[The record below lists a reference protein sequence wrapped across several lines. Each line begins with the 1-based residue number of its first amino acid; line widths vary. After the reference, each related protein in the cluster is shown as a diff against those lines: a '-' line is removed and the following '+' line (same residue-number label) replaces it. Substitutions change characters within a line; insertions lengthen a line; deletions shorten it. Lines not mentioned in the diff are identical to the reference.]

1 MTITRRPYQG
11 QKSDNLRI
19 AKLLEDMPPPTRH
32 LIDLPWRLSSPACR
46 AGQNACLW
54 EDEHGNLLAFAAWQI
69 YWATLDLFIAPG
81 PHQQAVEAAVF
92 AWADERF
99 RELDQERGKPLP
111 YWVQYRDDDLTGRQ
125 LAEAYGFS
133 RDEERYV
140 QFQHPLA
147 NSLPEAALPE
157 GFILRP
163 LAGEQEAEACAD
175 LQRAAF
181 NSTSMTVDWRRR
193 ALSMPSYRPELD
205 LVVVAPGGELAGFC
219 LGWFDPKRRIA
230 QVEPTGVHPRYQ
242 RLGLNRALLL
252 EMLRRFKAS
261 GADHALVE
269 TDLDR
274 AAARHSYESVGF
286 QEAHRIL
293 AKGKW
298 V

>member
-11 QKSDNLRI
+11 QESDTLGI
-19 AKLLEDMPPPTRH
+19 AKLLEDMPPSTRH
-32 LIDLPWRLSSPACR
+32 LIDLPWRLSSPACV

-54 EDEHGNLLAFAAWQI
+54 EDENSRLLAFAAWQI

-81 PHQQAVEAAVF
+81 PQQRAVEAAVF

-111 YWVQYRDDDLTGRQ
+111 YWVQYRNDDLAGRQ
-125 LAEAYGFS
+125 RAEAYGFS
-133 RDEERYV
+133 LDEERYV

-147 NSLPEAALPE
+147 NPLPEVTLSE

-163 LAGEQEAEACAD
+163 LAGEQEAEACAE

-181 NSTSMTVDWRRR
+181 NSTSMTADWRAR
-193 ALSMPSYRPELD
+193 ALRMPSYRPELD
-205 LVVVAPGGELAGFC
+205 LVIVAPGGELAGFC
-219 LGWFDPKRRIA
+219 LGWFDARRRIA
-230 QVEPTGVHPRYQ
+230 QVEPIGVHPRYQ
-242 RLGLNRALLL
+242 SVGLSRALLP
-252 EMLRRFKAS
+252 EMLRRFKAL
-261 GADHALVE
+261 GAEHAIFE

-274 AAARHSYESVGF
+274 TAARHAYESVGF
-286 QEAHRIL
+286 HEAHRVL